1 MITIHVVAEIFR
13 MQIVFMVQ
21 INVHG
26 LSELL
31 RSTRLRRILSDSQES
46 EQATD
51 EVFNTVYI
59 SVKWRLT
66 QIFMPR
72 RYFKR
77 SLLFQVQ

>member
-1 MITIHVVAEIFR
+1 

-21 INVHG
+21 IKVHG
-26 LSELL
+26 SSELL

-66 QIFMPR
+66 QIFMPG